1 MTEEVRQAVEDAFAE
16 RSVGYYARQMAR
28 DFVAAIEAKLSP
40 KHPPKGAIFEVWND
54 GCYHH
59 YRQATGGGEFAKE
72 NDDEEPVT
80 YDHYREIPT
89 AADALAALRGQED
102 GFTYWHADNKP
113 VVNSAIEQGFRM
125 GMEAAR
131 NGINYLIDHAMEG

>member
-1 MTEEVRQAVEDAFAE
+1 MGQDKDREGGMMTEEVRQAVEDAFAE

-89 AADALAALRGQED
+89 AKDALDAIDEAVKHGGSHGVMDMYYYLRD
-102 GFTYWHADNKP
+102 HIKA
-113 VVNSAIEQGFRM
+113 
-125 GMEAAR
+125 
-131 NGINYLIDHAMEG
+131 LIDNAMEG